1 MLLSAEPLSARAVDG
16 WASDRPGRAAGGRKP
31 KPARSRGRRPGTKRG
46 SLDVTH
52 EILRR
57 LPKTDLHVHLDG
69 SLRVETVMDLAR
81 ERGIALP
88 SDDPRRMRDILQV
101 GLDCESLVEYLRV
114 FDITLPLL
122 QDEEALTRTA
132 FELAEDAH
140 YENVLYLEV
149 RYSPLLHRTRGLKM
163 DEVIQAVA
171 KGLQLAEDR
180 YGIRTGQILCGIRH
194 LTPEDSL
201 ELAEHAV
208 AWKGRGVVG
217 FDLAGAEKDYPAKHH
232 REAFYRVLNANVNIT
247 IHAGEAFGPASIAQA
262 LHYCGAHRIGH
273 GTHLLEDRDLLQY
286 VNDHRIPLEVCPT
299 SNVQTK
305 AVGSFEDHPL
315 PRFMQEG
322 LRVTINTD
330 NRLISGTDST
340 HELEVVAKT
349 FGLGLE
355 EIVDLVV
362 AGFKSA
368 FLPLAERIKLLE
380 EVFTQLR
387 ALGIPYAQEISRRRR
402 VNL

>member
-1 MLLSAEPLSARAVDG
+1 MKLSED
-16 WASDRPGRAAGGRKP
+16 
-31 KPARSRGRRPGTKRG
+31 
-46 SLDVTH
+46 
-52 EILRR
+52 ILHR
-57 LPKTDLHVHLDG
+57 LPKTDLHLHLDG
-69 SLRVETVMDLAR
+69 SLRVETVLDLAK
-81 ERGIALP
+81 ERGIKLP
-88 SDDPRRMRDILQV
+88 SKKPEELRSILEV

-122 QDEEALTRTA
+122 QDAEALARSA

-140 YENVLYLEV
+140 RENVLYAEI
-149 RYSPLLHRTRGLKM
+149 RYSPLLHRTRGMSM
-163 DEVIQAVA
+163 DEVIAAVA
-171 KGLQLAEDR
+171 KGLQHAEDR

-208 AWKGRGVVG
+208 AWKDRGVVG
-217 FDLAGAEKDYPAKHH
+217 FDLAGAERDYPAKHH
-232 REAFYRVLNANVNIT
+232 REAFYKVLNANVNIT

-273 GTHLLEDRDLLQY
+273 GTRLLEDPDLLQY
-286 VNDHRIPLEVCPT
+286 VNDHRIPLEICPT

-315 PRFMQEG
+315 PRFMEEG

-330 NRLISGTDST
+330 NRLISNTDST
-340 HELEVVAKT
+340 NELRTVARV
-349 FGLGLE
+349 FGFGLE

-368 FLPLAERIKLLE
+368 FLPLGTKIKLLE

-402 VNL
+402 VNI

>member
-1 MLLSAEPLSARAVDG
+1 LELSDDILL
-16 WASDRPGRAAGGRKP
+16 
-31 KPARSRGRRPGTKRG
+31 
-46 SLDVTH
+46 
-52 EILRR
+52 R
-57 LPKTDLHVHLDG
+57 LPKTDLHLHLDG
-69 SLRVETVMDLAR
+69 SLRVETVMELAR
-81 ERGIALP
+81 ERGMELP
-88 SDDPRRMRDILQV
+88 GRTVEDVRDVLEV
-101 GLDCESLVEYLRV
+101 GLDCRSLVEYLRV
-114 FDITLPLL
+114 FDITLPLM
-122 QDEEALTRTA
+122 QDADALTRCA

-140 YENVLYLEV
+140 RENVLYAEI
-149 RYSPLLHRTRGLKM
+149 RYSPLLHRTRGMSM
-163 DEVIQAVA
+163 DEVIAAVDA
-171 KGLQLAEDR
+171 GLRRAEDR

-217 FDLAGAEKDYPAKHH
+217 FDLAGAERDYPAKHH
-232 REAFYRVLNANVNIT
+232 REAFYKVLNANVNIT

-262 LHYCGAHRIGH
+262 IHYCGAHRIGH
-273 GTHLLEDRDLLQY
+273 GTHLLEDEDLLRY

-315 PRFMQEG
+315 LAFMEHG

-340 HELEVVAKT
+340 NELRVVAEH

-355 EIVDLVV
+355 EIVELVV

-368 FLPLAERIKLLE
+368 FLPLAEKVKLLE

>member
-1 MLLSAEPLSARAVDG
+1 MVL
-16 WASDRPGRAAGGRKP
+16 
-31 KPARSRGRRPGTKRG
+31 G
-46 SLDVTH
+46 SLEFRAREPGGESVKLSDD
-52 EILRR
+52 ILHR
-57 LPKTDLHVHLDG
+57 LPKTDLHLHLDG
-69 SLRVETVMDLAR
+69 SLRVETVLDLAK
-81 ERGIALP
+81 ERGIKLP
-88 SDDPRRMRDILQV
+88 STRPEELRSILEV

-122 QDEEALTRTA
+122 QDAEALARTA

-140 YENVLYLEV
+140 RENVLYAEI
-149 RYSPLLHRTRGLKM
+149 RYSPLLHRTRGMSM
-163 DEVIQAVA
+163 DEVIAAVA
-171 KGLQLAEDR
+171 KGLQHAEDR

-208 AWKGRGVVG
+208 AWKDRGVVG
-217 FDLAGAEKDYPAKHH
+217 FDLAGAERDYPAKHH
-232 REAFYRVLNANVNIT
+232 REAFYKVLNANVNIT

-273 GTHLLEDRDLLQY
+273 GTRLLEDPDLLHY
-286 VNDHRIPLEVCPT
+286 VNDHRIPLEICPT

-315 PRFMQEG
+315 PRFMEEG

-330 NRLISGTDST
+330 NRLISNTDST
-340 HELEVVAKT
+340 NELRTVAQV
-349 FGLGLE
+349 FGFGLE

-368 FLPLAERIKLLE
+368 FLPLGTKIKLLE

-402 VNL
+402 VNI

>member
-1 MLLSAEPLSARAVDG
+1 VEPTV
-16 WASDRPGRAAGGRKP
+16 
-31 KPARSRGRRPGTKRG
+31 
-46 SLDVTH
+46 
-52 EILRR
+52 EILRH
-57 LPKTDLHVHLDG
+57 LPKTDLHLHLDG
-69 SLRVETVMDLAR
+69 SLRVETVWELAR
-81 ERGIALP
+81 ERGIELP
-88 SDDPRRMRDILQV
+88 AADPGSLRRILEV

-114 FDITLPLL
+114 FDITLPVL
-122 QDEEALTRTA
+122 QDAEALARAA

-140 YENVLYLEV
+140 AENVLYAEI
-149 RYSPLLHRTRGLKM
+149 RYSPLLHRDRGMAMDDVIAAVDRGLRR
-163 DEVIQAVA
+163 
-171 KGLQLAEDR
+171 AEDR

-194 LTPEDSL
+194 LTPADSL
-201 ELAEHAV
+201 ELAELAV

-217 FDLAGAEKDYPAKHH
+217 FDLAGAEKDYPAKKH
-232 REAFYRVLNANVNIT
+232 REAFYKVLNANVNIT

-315 PRFMQEG
+315 PRFMEEG

-340 HELEVVAKT
+340 RELQVVAET
-349 FGLGLE
+349 FRLGME

-368 FLPLAERIKLLE
+368 FLPLAEKIHLLD
-380 EVFTQLR
+380 EVFAQLR
-387 ALGIPYAQEISRRRR
+387 SLGVPYAEEISRRRR